1 MMNIQLDRG
10 AGFISSLHGPA
21 EGSRDTVEVK
31 GNFAEGA
38 GTPTPV
44 SGTMQKMQRT
54 VTHVERYRKN
64 I

>member
-1 MMNIQLDRG
+1 MNIQLDRG
-10 AGFISSLHGPA
+10 AKDAAGKPT
-21 EGSRDTVEVK
+21 EEK
-31 GNFAEGA
+31 GNTAEGA

>member
-10 AGFISSLHGPA
+10 GGIYQYLLKDAAGKPT
-21 EGSRDTVEVK
+21 EEK
-31 GNFAEGA
+31 GNTAEGA